1 MGTSLT
7 AKLNRKRLQET
18 LRRRKAARTVTYLLD
33 HSVPSEL
40 RFHGILAEN
49 VRMSKP
55 SVRIAAAHD
64 LSPYIVHLNA
74 HLPQPSDFLSVDH
87 AVAAPNLLMPEKFL
101 ISLADAE
108 RMNPIGDLVLRREDI
123 FSQVAEDAVA
133 NEKHNRVVSTT
144 TRLSSAMTPKR
155 VAEEK
160 LGALIE
166 VDHPAA
172 LRSQFVA
179 MPFVP
184 PKAPENF
191 AAYFEMPEADEADLA
206 EEPDVIS
213 IDFAPAIA
221 AVAKDA
227 IVAAT
232 TETAAPAT
240 EKNMVLTT
248 GNETVVVTAT
258 VEESA
263 FAEATE
269 DKPVLVEADTSFAE
283 AIEERSPEERVAWS
297 LPSLQ
302 FLPAQWPRAIGGF
315 VLASF
320 LFVLPLHAMQFVSSL
335 KATKTGLES
344 ASQTALSQLQA
355 GADAVLV
362 RDASAASTSFDKA
375 GSAFSRAKQSVNDLG
390 AATSLLLS
398 AIPATGKT
406 YRTGTALIEA
416 GQSLSSA
423 GERIAQGV
431 LAAQGELSPTPTSR
445 LKILTTYVS
454 SAQPELI
461 NAAALIA
468 TVDANDVP
476 EAQRATFAQL
486 ADKLPK
492 LVGSVDEFLSFA
504 DMAGTIL
511 GGNGSKRYLVVFQN
525 NTEIRATGGFMGS
538 FAELQMDNGV
548 MTKMDVPGG
557 GTYDLQGSQK
567 TNLVAP
573 EPLALLN
580 ARWEFQDANWFPDFP
595 ATARQIMQFYGDA
608 GGGTV
613 DGVIAVNA
621 TYVQDFLSLL
631 GPIDMPEYG
640 RTIDSENFLLETQKI
655 VETEYDRT
663 ENRPKAFIGDL
674 APKLIERVMDGSS
687 QDFFSILDRVDAG
700 LRSRDVQIYF
710 TDGELERKVRDLGW
724 GGEMKQVAGDYL
736 MLVDTNLGGGKTDG
750 VISETSRVSV
760 AIDENGGI
768 IDTVTVT
775 RTHNGSVT
783 DEFSGA
789 NNVDY
794 VRLYVPQGATLLSA
808 SGFTIPD
815 PSLFAVAP
823 GDWQIDD
830 DLLYPMDSLSQD
842 PVSKTA
848 VYQEFG
854 KTVFGNWVQ
863 TKPGSSSTFTFS
875 YRLPFSIAVTQD
887 DSLAAAARRAIGM
900 PTTESYSFTL
910 QKQSGVADRTTT
922 VSVRV
927 PSTLKTAWASQDLA
941 SATFG
946 NAADAFLGALFEP
959 MQ

>member
-55 SVRIAAAHD
+55 MVRIAAAHD

-74 HLPQPSDFLSVDH
+74 HLPQPSDFLSSDH

-108 RMNPIGDLVLRREDI
+108 KMNPVGDLVLRREEI
-123 FSQVAEDAVA
+123 LAQTREDERPQGSRPKDDAI
-133 NEKHNRVVSTT
+133 
-144 TRLSSAMTPKR
+144 SAIPSR
-155 VAEEK
+155 
-160 LGALIE
+160 
-166 VDHPAA
+166 PAA
-172 LRSQFVA
+172 FVPTASSHPEPLRSQFVA
-179 MPFVP
+179 TPFAP

-221 AVAKDA
+221 AITKETT
-227 IVAAT
+227 IVTAV
-232 TETAAPAT
+232 ETAAETSTCPSPF
-240 EKNMVLTT
+240 EGEGNLVLTA
-248 GNETVVVTAT
+248 GDETVVLNAT
-258 VEESA
+258 VEE
-263 FAEATE
+263 
-269 DKPVLVEADTSFAE
+269 PIIVEAAEIDTSFAE
-283 AIEERSPEERVAWS
+283 AIEERQPEERVAWA
-297 LPSLQ
+297 LPSFQ

-320 LFVLPLHAMQFVSSL
+320 LFVLPLHAMHFVSNL
-335 KATKTGLES
+335 KTTKSGLED
-344 ASQTALSQLQA
+344 ASQTALSQLRA

-406 YRTGTALIEA
+406 YRTGTALIAA

-454 SAQPELI
+454 SAQPELK
-461 NAAALIA
+461 NAAALVA
-468 TVDANDVP
+468 TVDPNDVP

-492 LVGSVDEFLSFA
+492 LVASVDEFLSFA

-511 GGNGSKRYLVVFQN
+511 GGSGSKRYLVVFQN

-567 TNLVAP
+567 TNLIAP

-621 TYVQDFLSLL
+621 TYIQDFLGLL

-640 RTIDSENFLLETQKI
+640 RTIDSGNFLLETQKI
-655 VETEYDRT
+655 VEIEYDRT
-663 ENRPKAFIGDL
+663 ENKPKAFIGDL
-674 APKLIERVMDGSS
+674 APKLIDRVMGGSS
-687 QDFFSILDRVDAG
+687 QDFFSVLDRVDAG

-710 TDGELERKVRDLGW
+710 TDGDLERKVRDLGW

-750 VISETSRVSV
+750 VISETAKVSV

-783 DEFSGA
+783 DEFSGV

-808 SGFTIPD
+808 GGFTIPD
-815 PSLFAVAP
+815 PSLFAAAP
-823 GDWQIDD
+823 SDWQLDD
-830 DLLYPMDSLSQD
+830 DLLYSMDSLSQD

-863 TKPGSSSTFTFS
+863 TKPGTASTFTFS
-875 YRLPFSIAVTQD
+875 YRLPFSLETKVD
-887 DSLAAAARRAIGM
+887 DSLEATARRAIGM
-900 PTTESYSFTL
+900 PTTDSYSFTL

-922 VSVRV
+922 VSIRV
-927 PSTLKTAWASQDLA
+927 PSALKTAWASQDLT

-946 NAADAFLGALFEP
+946 NAADAFIGALFEP
-959 MQ
+959 ME

>member
-33 HSVPSEL
+33 RSVPSEL

-74 HLPQPSDFLSVDH
+74 HLPQPSDFLSNDH
-87 AVAAPNLLMPEKFL
+87 AVAAPNLLLPEKFL

-108 RMNPIGDLVLRREDI
+108 KMNPVGDLVLRREDI
-123 FSQVAEDAVA
+123 LSQVAEDATNYQRLA
-133 NEKHNRVVSTT
+133 LVVKDSTE
-144 TRLSSAMTPKR
+144 R

-160 LGALIE
+160 LDALIE
-166 VDHPAA
+166 IDHPAA

-179 MPFVP
+179 APFVP

-191 AAYFEMPEADEADLA
+191 AAYFEMPEADEADLE

-213 IDFAPAIA
+213 IDFTPSF
-221 AVAKDA
+221 AKETL
-227 IVAAT
+227 VAANAGT
-232 TETAAPAT
+232 VTDGI
-240 EKNMVLTT
+240 VLTA
-248 GNETVVVTAT
+248 GDETVTVNAT
-258 VEESA
+258 VEEPA
-263 FAEATE
+263 
-269 DKPVLVEADTSFAE
+269 VVEAVEIDTSFAE
-283 AIEERSPEERVAWS
+283 AIEDRAPEERVAWA
-297 LPSLQ
+297 LPSFQ

-320 LFVLPLHAMQFVSSL
+320 LFVLPIHAMHFVSNL
-335 KATKTGLES
+335 KTTKSGLEN
-344 ASQTALSQLQA
+344 ASQTALSQLRA

-406 YRTGTALIEA
+406 YRTGTALISA

-454 SAQPELI
+454 SAQPELR
-461 NAAALIA
+461 NAAALVA
-468 TVDANDVP
+468 AVDANDVP
-476 EAQRATFAQL
+476 DAQRATFAQL

-492 LVGSVDEFLSFA
+492 LVATVDEFLSFA

-511 GGNGSKRYLVVFQN
+511 GGSGSKRYLVVFQN

-538 FAELQMDNGV
+538 FAELQMDNGT

-557 GTYDLQGSQK
+557 GTYDLQGSLK

-573 EPLALLN
+573 EPLSLLN

-595 ATARQIMQFYGDA
+595 ATARQIMQFFGDA

-621 TYVQDFLSLL
+621 TYVQDFLGLL

-640 RTIDSENFLLETQKI
+640 RTIDSENFLSETQKI
-655 VETEYDRT
+655 VETEYDKT
-663 ENRPKAFIGDL
+663 ENKPKAFIGDL
-674 APKLIERVMDGSS
+674 APKLIDRVMNGSS
-687 QDFFSILDRVDAG
+687 QDFFAVIDRVDAG
-700 LRSRDVQIYF
+700 LRSRDVQVYF
-710 TDGELERKVRDLGW
+710 TDGALERKVRDLGW
-724 GGEMKQVAGDYL
+724 GGEIRQVAGDYL

-750 VISETSRVSV
+750 VISETSTLDV
-760 AIDENGGI
+760 AIGPDGGI

-775 RTHNGSVT
+775 RTHNGSPT

-794 VRLYVPQGATLLSA
+794 VRLYVPQGATLLS
-808 SGFTIPD
+808 SGGFTIPD
-815 PSLFAVAP
+815 PSLFAAAP
-823 GDWQIDD
+823 AEWQIDD
-830 DLLYPMDSLSQD
+830 DLLYPMESLRQDSA
-842 PVSKTA
+842 SKTA
-848 VYQEFG
+848 IYDEFG

-863 TKPGSSSTFTFS
+863 TKPGTSSTFTFS
-875 YRLPFSIAVTQD
+875 YRLPFSLIAKQD
-887 DSLAAAARRAIGM
+887 DSLGAAALRAIGM
-900 PTTESYSFTL
+900 PTTDSYSLTL
-910 QKQSGVADRTTT
+910 QKQSGVADRATN
-922 VSVRV
+922 VRVRV
-927 PSTLKTAWASQDLA
+927 PSTLKTAWASQDLT

-946 NAADAFLGALFEP
+946 NAADAFIGALFEP
-959 MQ
+959 IQ

>member
-74 HLPQPSDFLSVDH
+74 HLPQPSDFLSNDH

-108 RMNPIGDLVLRREDI
+108 KMNPVGDLVLKREDI
-123 FSQVAEDAVA
+123 FSQVAEDIVA
-133 NEKHNRVVSTT
+133 SPNHNRVVSPT
-144 TRLSSAMTPKR
+144 TRLSSSIPLDL
-155 VAEEK
+155 VA
-160 LGALIE
+160 
-166 VDHPAA
+166 VDHPSV

-179 MPFVP
+179 TPFIP
-184 PKAPENF
+184 PKAPENYAEF
-191 AAYFEMPEADEADLA
+191 FEMPEADEADLV

-221 AVAKDA
+221 AVALETAVATA
-227 IVAAT
+227 IDVVPDGIVLT
-232 TETAAPAT
+232 TET
-240 EKNMVLTT
+240 ES
-248 GNETVVVTAT
+248 VVVNAT
-258 VEESA
+258 VEESPY
-263 FAEATE
+263 AEATE
-269 DKPVLVEADTSFAE
+269 DKLAIVEAVEIDTSFAE
-283 AIEERSPEERVAWS
+283 AIENRPPEERVAWA
-297 LPSLQ
+297 LPSFQ

-320 LFVLPLHAMQFVSSL
+320 LFVLPLHAMNFVSNL
-335 KATKTGLES
+335 KTTRTGLED
-344 ASQTALSQLQA
+344 ASQTALSQLRA

-406 YRTGTALIEA
+406 YRTGTALIAA

-468 TVDANDVP
+468 TVDVNDVP

-511 GGNGSKRYLVVFQN
+511 GGDGSKRYLVVFQN

-557 GTYDLQGSQK
+557 GTYDLQGSLK

-621 TYVQDFLSLL
+621 TYVQDFLGLL

-640 RTIDSENFLLETQKI
+640 RTIDSGNFLLETQRI

-674 APKLIERVMDGSS
+674 APKLIERVMDGNS

-700 LRSRDVQIYF
+700 LRGRDVQIYF
-710 TDGELERKVRDLGW
+710 TDGDLERKVRDLGW
-724 GGEMKQVAGDYL
+724 GGEMRQAESDYL

-750 VISETSRVSV
+750 VISETAKVSV
-760 AIDENGGI
+760 VIDENGGI

-775 RTHNGSVT
+775 RTHNGSTT
-783 DEFSGA
+783 DEFSGV

-794 VRLYVPQGATLLSA
+794 VRLYVPQGATLLTA

-823 GDWQIDD
+823 SEWQVDD

-863 TKPGSSSTFTFS
+863 TKPGTSSTFSFS
-875 YRLPFSIAVTQD
+875 YRLPFSLATEVD
-887 DSLAAAARRAIGM
+887 DSLEAVARRAIGM

-922 VSVRV
+922 VSIRV
-927 PSTLKTAWASQDLA
+927 PSTLKTAWASQDLT

-946 NAADAFLGALFEP
+946 NAADAFIGALFEP
-959 MQ
+959 IE

>member
-40 RFHGILAEN
+40 RLHGILAEN

-74 HLPQPSDFLSVDH
+74 HLPQPMDLFADGQSVL
-87 AVAAPNLLMPEKFL
+87 APNLLLPEKYF
-101 ISLADAE
+101 ISIEEAE
-108 RMNPIGDLVLRREDI
+108 AMNPVGDLVVGREEVLR
-123 FSQVAEDAVA
+123 QTAEDATDFQRSVLGVKNAAGRTAVGNVEPVVA
-133 NEKHNRVVSTT
+133 
-144 TRLSSAMTPKR
+144 
-155 VAEEK
+155 
-160 LGALIE
+160 
-166 VDHPAA
+166 VDHPET

-179 MPFVP
+179 TPFVP
-184 PKAPENF
+184 PKAPDNY
-191 AAYFEMPEADEADLA
+191 AAFFEMPETDEADMT

-213 IDFAPAIA
+213 IDFAPSF
-221 AVAKDA
+221 
-227 IVAAT
+227 AT
-232 TETAAPAT
+232 ASEGRPAT
-240 EKNMVLTT
+240 ITLVTDD
-248 GNETVVVTAT
+248 ETVVVNTA
-258 VEESA
+258 VEEA
-263 FAEATE
+263 DA
-269 DKPVLVEADTSFAE
+269 VEAAEFGTSFADTV
-283 AIEERSPEERVAWS
+283 ERRSDDDRVVWS
-297 LPSLQ
+297 LPSFQ

-320 LFVLPLHAMQFVSSL
+320 LFVLPLHAMNFVSNL
-335 KATKTGLES
+335 KTTKSGLED
-344 ASQTALSQLQA
+344 ASQTALSQLKA
-355 GADAVLV
+355 GADAVMV

-375 GSAFSRAKQSVNDLG
+375 GSAFSRAKQSVSDLG
-390 AATSLLLS
+390 ATTSLLLS
-398 AIPATGKT
+398 AIPATGRT

-416 GQSLSSA
+416 GQSLSAA

-461 NAAALIA
+461 NAAAIIA
-468 TVDANDVP
+468 GIDENDVP
-476 EAQRATFAQL
+476 EAQRATFSEL
-486 ADKLPK
+486 AVRLPK

-538 FAELQMDNGV
+538 FAELQMDGGV

-557 GTYDLQGSQK
+557 GTYDLQGSLR

-573 EPLALLN
+573 EPLALLS

-621 TYVQDFLSLL
+621 TYVQDLIGLL
-631 GPIDMPEYG
+631 GPIDMPEYD
-640 RTIDSENFLLETQKI
+640 RVIDSENFLLETQKI
-655 VETEYDRT
+655 VEIEYDRD
-663 ENRPKAFIGDL
+663 ENKPKAFIGDL

-700 LRSRDVQIYF
+700 LRSRDVQVYF
-710 TDGELERKVRDLGW
+710 ADGELERQVRELGW
-724 GGEMKQVAGDYL
+724 GGEIRQTDGDYL

-750 VISETSRVSV
+750 VISETV
-760 AIDENGGI
+760 AVDVGIEEGGGI
-768 IDTVTVT
+768 VNTVTVT
-775 RTHNGSVT
+775 RTHNGSAD

-794 VRLYVPQGATLLSA
+794 VRLYVPKGSTLLTA
-808 SGFTIPD
+808 SGFDIPD
-815 PSLFAVAP
+815 DSLFSAP
-823 GDWQIDD
+823 EDDWQIDD

-848 VYQEFG
+848 IYDEFG

-863 TKPGSSSTFTFS
+863 TKPGESSTFTFS
-875 YRLPFSIAVTQD
+875 YRLPFSLNTKVD
-887 DSLAAAARRAIGM
+887 GSLEAAARRAIGI

-910 QKQSGVADRTTT
+910 QKQSGVSDRTTS
-922 VSVRV
+922 VSIRV
-927 PSTLKTAWASQDLA
+927 PSTLKTSWASQYLA
-941 SATFG
+941 GSTFG
-946 NAADAFLGALFEP
+946 NASDAFIAALFEP
-959 MQ
+959 ME